1 MGRCCFLCLVTWEVQ
16 LARLGS
22 DCYLRVYHDFLI
34 ASHSSP
40 FSAYSSAY
48 HLLLIFPFLLQ
59 VIGVVRGR
67 AEHGP
72 RALGHRS
79 LLSAPSKGMK
89 ERMNALK
96 VGEGGRGLI
105 CCHN

>member
-1 MGRCCFLCLVTWEVQ
+1 MR
-16 LARLGS
+16 A
-22 DCYLRVYHDFLI
+22 
-34 ASHSSP
+34 P
-40 FSAYSSAY
+40 
-48 HLLLIFPFLLQ
+48 LQ

-67 AEHGP
+67 SEHGP

-96 VGEGGRGLI
+96 VSIGSCFVLLDLSRLLAAGGLSLDFHATLI
-105 CCHN
+105 WASGCLA